1 MIEDESG
8 GSPPANTQSGSTA
21 PVSVAQRQAIVSLL
35 SDGLSRSEVAAKIG
49 VTPGQVSAIKAHVSM
64 GTYREDADAVAA
76 VEAESEVADAF
87 DTAFGLERAIFNWH
101 CDAAWSSL
109 NRD

>member
-8 GSPPANTQSGSTA
+8 EARRPTLSREAPA

-76 VEAESEVADAF
+76 VEAESEVADAV
-87 DTAFGLERAIFNWH
+87 TTNACGLERV
-101 CDAAWSSL
+101 SQL
-109 NRD
+109 